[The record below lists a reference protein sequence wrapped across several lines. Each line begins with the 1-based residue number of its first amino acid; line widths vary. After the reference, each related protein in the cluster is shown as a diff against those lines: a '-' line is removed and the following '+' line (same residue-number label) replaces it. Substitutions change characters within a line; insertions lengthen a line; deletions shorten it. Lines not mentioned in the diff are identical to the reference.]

1 VHPALAVR
9 HLLHPDNEE
18 VQQDMIRT
26 LALDGGLGDA
36 QRGLEM
42 LKAWKAEWRYFS
54 DYTDAAKAKFPEA
67 SVFGDKAKK

>member
-1 VHPALAVR
+1 MHAALAVR
-9 HLLHPDNEE
+9 HLLHPDDEE

-26 LALDGGLGDA
+26 LALDGALGDA
-36 QRGLEM
+36 KRGLEM
-42 LKAWKAEWRYFS
+42 LRAWKAEGRYVS